1 MPAYEQEDAAAA
13 CARWIYAAGLP
24 LSTTEHPAF
33 KQFINMLRPAF
44 KVPGR
49 WSISHGLLDQEYL
62 TAKATVTRTLDTSK
76 RISLILDG
84 WSNPR
89 NKSIINYLAA
99 TKDNVLFIRLVNTT
113 VDRYTGQYLAD
124 ELQEVIKELGSKKV
138 IALTTDN
145 AANIKSS

>member
-13 CARWIYAAGLP
+13 CARWIYAAGLL
-24 LSTTEHPAF
+24 LSTTEHLAF

-49 WSISHGLLDQEYL
+49 WSISYRLLDQEYL
-62 TAKATVTRTLDTSK
+62 TAEAAVTRTLNASK

-89 NKSIINYLAA
+89 NKSIINYLVA
-99 TKDNVLFIRLVNTT
+99 TEDNVLFIRSVNTT
-113 VDRYTGQYLAD
+113 VDRYTSQYLAD
-124 ELQEVIKELGSKKV
+124 KL
-138 IALTTDN
+138 
-145 AANIKSS
+145 